1 MAKDLF
7 TPAWF
12 PFYYGKFNSATQLF
26 TAEAIGTYIIMLNYQ
41 WDNGGL
47 PNDVD
52 ELCVLTKSSLKSVEK
67 VLTKFDLMEDGLLWN
82 VRLEE
87 IREEQ
92 YAKYLKSKDKADRAN
107 ATIRMK
113 KLNPQEPTTE
123 RTTLPTTERSTSEQ
137 RNVNDTQ
144 IDIDVDIEVNK
155 EVKNN
160 IYIKSKRFE
169 KPTEEQVAA
178 YMIKYIEKK
187 KLMPNVSALENEA
200 EQYIAYYEKVGW
212 IVGKAEKAMKS
223 WQGAIVNWFNGKDL
237 SLYSIKNNFENI
249 KQIASSAIGEN
260 EAWAFRVAKHNE
272 EHKKILIALLQ
283 KEGVV
288 LINGKF
294 THNG

>member
-67 VLTKFDLMEDGLLWN
+67 VLAKFDLMEDGLLWN

-92 YAKYLKSKDKADRAN
+92 YAKYLKSKEKADRAN

-113 KLNPQEPTTE
+113 KQNQSMPSTE
-123 RTTLPTTERSTSEQ
+123 RTTLHTTERSASEQ

-144 IDIDVDIEVNK
+144 IDVDVDIEVKK

-160 IYIKSKRFE
+160 IYIKSKHFE

-187 KLMPNVSALENEA
+187 KLMPNVSALQNEA

-212 IVGKAEKAMKS
+212 IVGKAEKSMKS

-272 EHKKILIALLQ
+272 EHKKILIDLLA

-288 LINGKF
+288 LIDGKF

>member
-52 ELCVLTKSSLKSVEK
+52 ELCVLTKSSQRSVEK

-82 VRLEE
+82 ERLEE

-92 YAKYLKSKDKADRAN
+92 HAKYLKSKEKADRAN

-113 KLNPQEPTTE
+113 KQILPVPSTE
-123 RTTLPTTERSTSEQ
+123 RTTLHTTERSTSEQ

-144 IDIDVDIEVNK
+144 IDVDVDNRLSNDNK
-155 EVKNN
+155 EIDTNVSTKKRRASKGSNRYSWAEAPYSNFEYFEKEWLEVAPIITKEGEVATDRLDIGYYYNTALNYGTKNPEKKYVN
-160 IYIKSKRFE
+160 WALEAAKWAAKNSYTGTPLVFKKIIKVQFE
-169 KPTEEQVAA
+169 ERYSDPQPVKPTEP
-178 YMIKYIEKK
+178 IEFVI
-187 KLMPNVSALENEA
+187 PNEF
-200 EQYIAYYEKVGW
+200 K
-212 IVGKAEKAMKS
+212 
-223 WQGAIVNWFNGKDL
+223 
-237 SLYSIKNNFENI
+237 
-249 KQIASSAIGEN
+249 
-260 EAWAFRVAKHNE
+260 
-272 EHKKILIALLQ
+272 
-283 KEGVV
+283 
-288 LINGKF
+288 
-294 THNG
+294 

>member
-47 PNDVD
+47 PDDVD

-288 LINGKF
+288 LTNGKF

>member
-67 VLTKFDLMEDGLLWN
+67 VLPKFVLMEDGLLWN

-92 YAKYLKSKDKADRAN
+92 YAKYLKSKEKADRAN

-113 KLNPQEPTTE
+113 KLTQPVPSTE
-123 RTTLPTTERSTSEQ
+123 RTTLHTTERSASEQ

-144 IDIDVDIEVNK
+144 IDVDVDVDNRLSYDNK
-155 EVKNN
+155 EIDTNVSIKKKRASKITKRVSWAESPYVKFEYFEKEWLGLDPIITKEGEVSTDRLDIGYYYN
-160 IYIKSKRFE
+160 IALNYGTNKPEKKYVNWALEAAKWAAKNSFTGEPLVFKKIIKVQFKELYSDPE
-169 KPTEEQVAA
+169 PVKPTEPIQFN
-178 YMIKYIEKK
+178 I
-187 KLMPNVSALENEA
+187 PNEF
-200 EQYIAYYEKVGW
+200 K
-212 IVGKAEKAMKS
+212 
-223 WQGAIVNWFNGKDL
+223 
-237 SLYSIKNNFENI
+237 
-249 KQIASSAIGEN
+249 
-260 EAWAFRVAKHNE
+260 
-272 EHKKILIALLQ
+272 
-283 KEGVV
+283 
-288 LINGKF
+288 
-294 THNG
+294 

>member
-26 TAEAIGTYIIMLNYQ
+26 TAEAIGTYIILLNYQ

-52 ELCVLTKSSLKSVEK
+52 ELCVLTKSSQKSVEK
-67 VLTKFDLMEDGLLWN
+67 VLAKFDLMEDGLLWN

-92 YAKYLKSKDKADRAN
+92 HAKYLKSKEKADRAN

-113 KLNPQEPTTE
+113 KQIQPVPSTE
-123 RTTLPTTERSTSEQ
+123 RTTLHTTERSTSEQ

-144 IDIDVDIEVNK
+144 IDVDVDVEVNK

-160 IYIKSKRFE
+160 IYIESSRFV

-178 YMIKYIEKK
+178 YMVKYIEKK
-187 KLMPNVSALENEA
+187 KLLPNVSALENQA
-200 EQYIAYYEKVGW
+200 EQYIAYYDKVGW
-212 IVGKAEKAMKS
+212 LVGKAKNPMKS
-223 WQGAIVNWFNGKDL
+223 WQGAVVNWFNEKDL
-237 SLYSIKNNFENI
+237 SLFSIKNNFDNI

-272 EHKKILIALLQ
+272 ENKKILIALLE

-288 LINGKF
+288 LIDSKF

>member
-67 VLTKFDLMEDGLLWN
+67 VLPKFDLMEDGLLWN

-92 YAKYLKSKDKADRAN
+92 HAKYLKSKEKADRAN

-113 KLNPQEPTTE
+113 KQILPAPSTE
-123 RTTLPTTERSTSEQ
+123 RTTLHTTERSTSEQ

-144 IDIDVDIEVNK
+144 IDVDVDNRLSNDNK
-155 EVKNN
+155 EIDTNVS
-160 IYIKSKRFE
+160 IKKVEAKESRKHNFSQSPFYELSAFE
-169 KPTEEQVAA
+169 QEFIRLGDIKMPNKEIKPTEIDIEYYWNSAMDYGVDISHKYAHWVIAVRSWIKNAPQRNKQIIYKKVEQLKEI
-178 YMIKYIEKK
+178 YSNLPPPPKIETKT
-187 KLMPNVSALENEA
+187 A
-200 EQYIAYYEKVGW
+200 EQIHE
-212 IVGKAEKAMKS
+212 EAM
-223 WQGAIVNWFNGKDL
+223 
-237 SLYSIKNNFENI
+237 
-249 KQIASSAIGEN
+249 
-260 EAWAFRVAKHNE
+260 RH
-272 EHKKILIALLQ
+272 
-283 KEGVV
+283 
-288 LINGKF
+288 INGYD
-294 THNG
+294 N

>member
-82 VRLEE
+82 ERLEE

-92 YAKYLKSKDKADRAN
+92 HAKYLKSKEKADRAN

-113 KLNPQEPTTE
+113 KEIQPVRSTE
-123 RTTLPTTERSTSEQ
+123 RTTLHTTERSASEQ

-144 IDIDVDIEVNK
+144 IDVDVDNRLSNDNK
-155 EVKNN
+155 EIDTNVS
-160 IYIKSKRFE
+160 IKKEMPKESNKHNFSQSPFYELKEFE
-169 KPTEEQVAA
+169 QEFIRLGEIGLPNKKIKPTEIDIEYYWNSAMDYGVDKSHKYANWVVAVRSWIKAAPQKNKPIIYKKVEQFKELYSNTPLPPKVETKSAEQ
-178 YMIKYIEKK
+178 IEKE
-187 KLMPNVSALENEA
+187 LM
-200 EQYIAYYEKVGW
+200 QMFDGD
-212 IVGKAEKAMKS
+212 GK
-223 WQGAIVNWFNGKDL
+223 
-237 SLYSIKNNFENI
+237 
-249 KQIASSAIGEN
+249 
-260 EAWAFRVAKHNE
+260 
-272 EHKKILIALLQ
+272 
-283 KEGVV
+283 
-288 LINGKF
+288 
-294 THNG
+294 

>member
-67 VLTKFDLMEDGLLWN
+67 VLPKFVLMEDGLLWN

-92 YAKYLKSKDKADRAN
+92 YAKYLKSKEKADRAN

-113 KLNPQEPTTE
+113 KLTQPMPSTE
-123 RTTLPTTERSTSEQ
+123 RTTLHTTERSASEQ

-144 IDIDVDIEVNK
+144 IDVDVDNRLSNDNK
-155 EVKNN
+155 EIDTNVS
-160 IYIKSKRFE
+160 IKKDEPKESAKHNFSKSPFYELEAFE
-169 KPTEEQVAA
+169 LEFIRLGDIKMPDKKIKPTEIDIEYYWNSAKDYGVDISHKYANWVVAVRSWIKQAPQKNKAIVYKKVEQLKEI
-178 YMIKYIEKK
+178 YGNIPPPPKPPTK
-187 KLMPNVSALENEA
+187 SA
-200 EQYIAYYEKVGW
+200 EQIHEEFLQ
-212 IVGKAEKAMKS
+212 I
-223 WQGAIVNWFNGKDL
+223 FNGNDK
-237 SLYSIKNNFENI
+237 
-249 KQIASSAIGEN
+249 
-260 EAWAFRVAKHNE
+260 
-272 EHKKILIALLQ
+272 
-283 KEGVV
+283 
-288 LINGKF
+288 
-294 THNG
+294 